1 MYRAI
6 LLLPL
11 VALLGGSTI
20 ASVAAAS
27 DRSAEASFVQANCAT
42 CHATGQFDHTSPR
55 DGAVPFAELAANPAV
70 SALALRVMLQ
80 TSHQSMPNLRLTPDQ
95 MSMVVTYV
103 LGLRRGAALP
113 SRGLT
118 QINDQAG
125 PDRQDHKNP

>member
-11 VALLGGSTI
+11 LALLGGSTI

-27 DRSAEASFVQANCAT
+27 DRGAEASFVQANCAT
-42 CHATGQFDHTSPR
+42 CHAIGQFDHASPR
-55 DGAVPFAELAANPAV
+55 EGAVPFADLAGNPAV

-80 TSHQSMPNLRLTPDQ
+80 TSHQTMPNLRLTPDQ
-95 MSMVVTYV
+95 TSMVITYV
-103 LGLRRGAALP
+103 LGLRSGAALP

-125 PDRQDHKNP
+125 DDRQNHKSP